1 MTRCEFF
8 ANASSLNSAFLNHP
22 TLNSIRPVAREYG
35 DWVCNLLQSFK
46 MFWEPTNLKLFN
58 FYWR

>member
-8 ANASSLNSAFLNHP
+8 AGASSLNSAFLNHP

-46 MFWEPTNLKLFN
+46 MFW
-58 FYWR
+58 